1 MTKWWA
7 NRRQK
12 NIKDRLGRLE
22 NQSNQKIIDFL
33 DVGCGEGYVLVEA
46 SERGWKAHGIDVSD
60 NRIVSAKGQDI
71 LFSLG
76 DIFGAQFPDNHFDCI
91 YMDSVLE
98 HVLNPIAYLKE
109 LNRIIKESGVVYI
122 GVPNED
128 CLFNDIKK
136 LLYIIFAKANM
147 SSRIKPFVSPYHV
160 TGFNRRSI
168 TFASMKTN
176 LKLYIIEIL
185 VVPMNCCNSIY
196 SPGLF
201 L

>member
-1 MTKWWA
+1 
-7 NRRQK
+7 
-12 NIKDRLGRLE
+12 
-22 NQSNQKIIDFL
+22 
-33 DVGCGEGYVLVEA
+33 
-46 SERGWKAHGIDVSD
+46 
-60 NRIVSAKGQDI
+60 
-71 LFSLG
+71 
-76 DIFGAQFPDNHFDCI
+76 
-91 YMDSVLE
+91 MDSVLE